1 MTKKILVLMLALMMV
16 FSLGACG
23 AGSGTTAAPTVLSV
37 NIGPEP
43 DSIDPANN
51 ESVDGATLL
60 VHGFEGLMKLDSKGV
75 PVPGMA
81 SEYKVS
87 DDLLTYTFTLRDG
100 IKWND
105 GEAITAG
112 QFIYSWQR
120 AVSPDTAAPYGY
132 MFDVVKGYE
141 AAAGGDL
148 AALGAKAIDDKTIE
162 VTLNA
167 PTPYFLELCAF
178 PTYSPVREDIV
189 KDNPAW
195 ATDPATYIANGP
207 YKLITW
213 EHNSFML
220 YEKNQ
225 YYYDLESLVP
235 DQIKFVLMEDDNAV
249 LAAFQNGEISFAD
262 TMPNDEIDAYKDK
275 PEFNKAGQL
284 GTYFI
289 CFQTQKAPFDNA
301 DVRKALSLVID
312 RNFICEQIG
321 KAGQIPAGAFVPI
334 GLTDID
340 PAQQFR
346 TVGGDYYSVD
356 PKDYE
361 ANVKEAQDLLAK
373 AGYPGGKGFPKF
385 EYILNESTGH
395 LQIAE
400 ALQSMWKEKLGI
412 EATLAQQEWS
422 VFLNTRQNGEYQVAR
437 HGWLGDYNDP
447 ISFIDMWRT
456 GGGNNDAK
464 WSNAEYDKLVTDIK
478 STGDRT
484 VRYTKMHEAES
495 ILMNEMPIAPIYY
508 YVDIFLKDPA
518 MTGFY
523 ASPLGYKY
531 FMFAAVPAK

>member
-1 MTKKILVLMLALMMV
+1 MTKKILALMLALMMV
-16 FSLGACG
+16 FSLGACS
-23 AGSGTTAAPTVLSV
+23 GSGGTAAEPKVLSV

-87 DDLLTYTFTLRDG
+87 TDLMTYTFTLRDG
-100 IKWND
+100 IKWTD
-105 GEAITAG
+105 GKPITAA

-120 AVSPDTAAPYGY
+120 AVSKDTAAPYGY
-132 MFDVVKGYE
+132 MFDVIKGYDK
-141 AAAGGDL
+141 ASTTDPTAL
-148 AALGAKAIDDKTIE
+148 AAKAIDDKTIE

-189 KDNPAW
+189 KGNPAW
-195 ATDPATYIANGP
+195 AADPATYISNGP
-207 YKLITW
+207 YKLVKW
-213 EHNSFML
+213 EHNSYML

-225 YYYDLESLVP
+225 YYYDLKKLVP
-235 DQIKFVLMEDDNAV
+235 DQIKFVLMEDDNAI

-262 TMPNDEIDAYKDK
+262 TMPNDEIDAYKNK
-275 PEFNKAGQL
+275 PEFNKEGQL

-289 CFQTQKAPFDNA
+289 AFQTQKAPFNNP
-301 DVRKALSLVID
+301 DVRKALSLAID

-334 GLTDID
+334 GLSGTD
-340 PAQQFR
+340 PTKQFR
-346 TVGGDYYSVD
+346 TEGGDFYSVK
-356 PKDYE
+356 PADYD
-361 ANVKEAQDLLAK
+361 ANVKEAQALLTK

-385 EYILNESTGH
+385 EYLLNTSTEH

-400 ALQSMWKEKLGI
+400 ALQSMWKQKLGI
-412 EATLAQQEWS
+412 QATISQQEWS

-447 ISFIDMWRT
+447 ISFIDIWKT

-464 WSNAEYDKLVTDIK
+464 WSNAAYDKLVNEVK
-478 STGDRT
+478 ASKDRT
-484 VRYTKMHEAES
+484 VRYTKMHEAEA
-495 ILMNEMPIAPIYY
+495 ILMAEMPIAPIYY
-508 YVDIFLKDPA
+508 YVDIFLKDPK

-523 ASPLGYKY
+523 SSPLGYKY
-531 FMFAAVPAK
+531 FMFASIPAK